1 MTLYLSVFR
10 SVGADDIIWA
20 MGNDCVFCKIVAG
33 EIPAK
38 NKYYEDEE
46 MIAFDDI
53 LRDAPVHVLVVT
65 KKHVINTAEAGA
77 ELSGRLMQV
86 AEDLAKKLQI
96 TNGYQVFM
104 NGGRYREVAHLHY
117 HLKGGE
123 K

>member
-1 MTLYLSVFR
+1 M
-10 SVGADDIIWA
+10 D
-20 MGNDCVFCKIVAG
+20 NCVFCRIVAG

-38 NKYYEDEE
+38 NKCYEDEE
-46 MIAFDDI
+46 IIAFDDI
-53 LRDAPVHVLVVT
+53 LRDVPVHVLVVT
-65 KKHVINTAEAGA
+65 KKHVVNTAEAGA

-86 AEDLAKKLQI
+86 AEKLVQELKI
-96 TNGYQVFM
+96 SEGYQVLM